1 LRGPLIRW
9 SGQSAFHHPGLQKG
23 PDEFEHALVGHP
35 SGDARHQA
43 VMVDSIEKF
52 FEVKINDDVVALGYV
67 SLRLGHGLV
76 GRAPRSEAVTV
87 LGERRIPLLLEDLQ
101 QGLLDQTID
110 DTRDAELSDPALRLG
125 YFDPFYR
132 LRLVGS
138 FEQMRPNGWP
148 VFTQVILGV
157 VDGHPVHARTAF
169 ILSDAFPR
177 SFKVPLVADLL
188 H

>member
-1 LRGPLIRW
+1 
-9 SGQSAFHHPGLQKG
+9 
-23 PDEFEHALVGHP
+23 
-35 SGDARHQA
+35 
-43 VMVDSIEKF
+43 
-52 FEVKINDDVVALGYV
+52 
-67 SLRLGHGLV
+67 
-76 GRAPRSEAVTV
+76 
-87 LGERRIPLLLEDLQ
+87 LEDLQ

-177 SFKVPLVADLL
+177 SFKVPLVAHLL